1 MRRLERVL
9 IDQAS
14 GVRFQGDLGTTFDRP
29 RVDTATPR
37 ELGIH
42 SAITISGDDDLPTY
56 VEREFDSQLRIAL
69 AANLSSRGSFVVMV
83 GGSSTGKTRSLYE
96 AIYELV
102 PDWGLVQPAD
112 ASDLLDVKNA
122 PPRETVFWLDELQ
135 QYLGGH
141 PPLTSECVRALVRH
155 GNLVV
160 GTLWPDQYA
169 KWTAGREDVH
179 LLVKSA
185 FVIPVPDS
193 LNAAELSKAE
203 VIAEHDSRIR
213 DALDAREVGLTQVL
227 AGGPRLVM
235 CWEQPANAYSKAMIT
250 AAADAHRLGVQS
262 PLSEDLLT
270 GAMFGYL
277 KTYQRVRPT
286 AHWLSEAL
294 PHATE
299 PLYGDV
305 SPLFP
310 VDDGRAGTL
319 AGYTIADYLAQHVR
333 RKRRTEPVP
342 DHAWQALVTHLRRP
356 EDLRRLATS
365 SIARLRY
372 CYAERAL
379 TRLVD
384 EFDDGRAAAELVDLL
399 VRQDRLQRAV
409 EVLRH
414 RLEAHPQDRLAGKKL
429 THVQELWQRVEQ
441 VRPPID
447 RRARDIPGAVAEILA
462 DGGVCDEL
470 RREADAGDTIAAERL
485 IESLAERGCLRE
497 IRDRAARGEV
507 LAAEALADLYLAWGE
522 VDLLRERAEAGD
534 RAAELRLSKTD
545 LVSARRAGAR
555 NEIAGLRTAVDEGRP
570 EAALQLCTLLF
581 ELRDEQ
587 NLRAELDAGTTGAA
601 ERLIALY
608 TAQENHS
615 LIRLRAFG
623 LDADGRVVTPQPTP

>member
-1 MRRLERVL
+1 M
-9 IDQAS
+9 S
-14 GVRFQGDLGTTFDRP
+14 PDRP
-29 RVDTATPR
+29 RVDLAIPR

-42 SAITISGDDDLPTY
+42 GAVPISGSDDDLPTY

-69 AANLSSRGSFVVMV
+69 ATNLPSRGSFVVMV

-96 AIYELV
+96 AVYGLV
-102 PDWGLVQPAD
+102 PEWDLVQPAD
-112 ASDLLDVKNA
+112 AAELLDVKNA
-122 PPRETVFWLDELQ
+122 PPRQTVFWLDELQ
-135 QYLGGH
+135 QYLGGQ

-169 KWTAGREDVH
+169 RWTAGREDVH

-185 FVIPVPDS
+185 FVIPVPDT

-203 VIAEHDSRIR
+203 AIAEQDPRIR
-213 DALDAREVGLTQVL
+213 DALDAREVGFTQVL

-235 CWEQPANAYSKAMIT
+235 CWEQPATPYAKAMIT

-277 KTYQRVRPT
+277 RAHQRVRST
-286 AHWLSEAL
+286 DYWLAEAL

-305 SPLFP
+305 SPLFA

-342 DHAWQALVTHLRRP
+342 HHAWHALVTNLRRP
-356 EDLRRLATS
+356 EDLRRLAAGAA
-365 SIARLRY
+365 ARLRY
-372 CYAERAL
+372 CYAEGAL
-379 TRLVD
+379 ARLVD
-384 EFDDGRAAAELVDLL
+384 EFDDGRAAAELADLL
-399 VRQDRLQRAV
+399 VRQDRLKRAV

-414 RLEAHPQDRLAGKKL
+414 RLAADPQDRLASRKL
-429 THVQELWQRVEQ
+429 THVQDLWQRVAD
-441 VRPPID
+441 VRPPSG
-447 RRARDIPGAVAEILA
+447 ARDRGIPAVVAEILA
-462 DGGVCDEL
+462 DGGVCDGL
-470 RREADAGDTIAAERL
+470 RREADAGDALAAERL
-485 IESLAERGCLRE
+485 VELLAERGCLRE
-497 IRDRAARGEV
+497 IRDRAERGDV
-507 LAAEALADLYLAWGE
+507 PAAEALADLYAAWGE
-522 VDLLRERAEAGD
+522 VDLLRARAESGD
-534 RAAELRLSKTD
+534 RAAELRLSK
-545 LVSARRAGAR
+545 LHRVPARRTDAAYEI
-555 NEIAGLRTAVDEGRP
+555 NELRAAVDEGTP

-581 ELRDEQ
+581 ELRDER
-587 NLRAELDAGTTGAA
+587 NLRAEVNAGTAGAA

-608 TAQENHS
+608 TAQEHQS

-623 LDADGRVVTPQPTP
+623 LDADGRVVTPQPNP